1 MLCVAVRF
9 LGEGILSV
17 GKWVGKVSGVHR
29 NMGAEK
35 AGHIG
40 QESSRVVV
48 TLPLV
53 ATLLCLTS
61 KITDHPYPHY
71 YYCGMCHILALAQ
84 YCVYGVNNVR
94 VRIPGYT
101 LLT

>member
-1 MLCVAVRF
+1 MRF

-40 QESSRVVV
+40 QESLVVCLLVMRRTVVV

-53 ATLLCLTS
+53 ATLFLVLPR
-61 KITDHPYPHY
+61 ITDHPP
-71 YYCGMCHILALAQ
+71 L
-84 YCVYGVNNVR
+84 
-94 VRIPGYT
+94 PE
-101 LLT
+101 LL

>member
-40 QESSRVVV
+40 QESSRV
-48 TLPLV
+48 
-53 ATLLCLTS
+53 
-61 KITDHPYPHY
+61 
-71 YYCGMCHILALAQ
+71 
-84 YCVYGVNNVR
+84 CV
-94 VRIPGYT
+94 
-101 LLT
+101 

>member
-17 GKWVGKVSGVHR
+17 EKWVGKVSGVHR

-40 QESSRVVV
+40 QESSSACRTVVGHL
-48 TLPLV
+48 TTSSYAPLSH
-53 ATLLCLTS
+53 L
-61 KITDHPYPHY
+61 PYPNDY
-71 YYCGMCHILALAQ
+71 
-84 YCVYGVNNVR
+84 
-94 VRIPGYT
+94 
-101 LLT
+101 

>member
-17 GKWVGKVSGVHR
+17 GKWVGKVLGVHT

-35 AGHIG
+35 AGHWA
-40 QESSRVVV
+40 RVYVVVCRTVVV

-53 ATLLCLTS
+53 ATLLLS
-61 KITDHPYPHY
+61 Y
-71 YYCGMCHILALAQ
+71 L
-84 YCVYGVNNVR
+84 
-94 VRIPGYT
+94 
-101 LLT
+101 

>member
-40 QESSRVVV
+40 QECVGRWWSV

-53 ATLLCLTS
+53 ATLLCLT
-61 KITDHPYPHY
+61 HPYPNY
-71 YYCGMCHILALAQ
+71 YYVS
-84 YCVYGVNNVR
+84 Y
-94 VRIPGYT
+94 P
-101 LLT
+101 

>member
-17 GKWVGKVSGVHR
+17 GKWVGKVSGVHT

-40 QESSRVVV
+40 QEPSRVCSIRRTVVV

-53 ATLLCLTS
+53 ATLLLS
-61 KITDHPYPHY
+61 Y
-71 YYCGMCHILALAQ
+71 L
-84 YCVYGVNNVR
+84 
-94 VRIPGYT
+94 
-101 LLT
+101 

>member
-1 MLCVAVRF
+1 MRWSGFGCLAVLCVAVRF

-17 GKWVGKVSGVHR
+17 GKWVGKVLGVHR

-40 QESSRVVV
+40 QESKSCVCSIHRTVVV

-53 ATLLCLTS
+53 ATLLLS
-61 KITDHPYPHY
+61 Y
-71 YYCGMCHILALAQ
+71 L
-84 YCVYGVNNVR
+84 
-94 VRIPGYT
+94 
-101 LLT
+101 

>member
-1 MLCVAVRF
+1 MGLAVWLCCVAVRF

-40 QESSRVVV
+40 QEPSRVGVV
-48 TLPLV
+48 SV
-53 ATLLCLTS
+53 GRWWS
-61 KITDHPYPHY
+61 PYH
-71 YYCGMCHILALAQ
+71 
-84 YCVYGVNNVR
+84 
-94 VRIPGYT
+94 
-101 LLT
+101 

>member
-1 MLCVAVRF
+1 MELSGCAVCCGEI

-40 QESSRVVV
+40 QESSRV
-48 TLPLV
+48 
-53 ATLLCLTS
+53 
-61 KITDHPYPHY
+61 
-71 YYCGMCHILALAQ
+71 
-84 YCVYGVNNVR
+84 CV
-94 VRIPGYT
+94 
-101 LLT
+101 

>member
-17 GKWVGKVSGVHR
+17 EKWVGKVSGVHR

-40 QESSRVVV
+40 QESSRVCRTVVV

-53 ATLLCLTS
+53 ATLLCLT
-61 KITDHPYPHY
+61 HPTL
-71 YYCGMCHILALAQ
+71 I
-84 YCVYGVNNVR
+84 NNIV
-94 VRIPGYT
+94 VSY
-101 LLT
+101 